1 MKVCESRVI
10 NTYTYNAAGNRTS
23 AVLKGVSCT
32 YTTPAAHNRL
42 ASWTGGG
49 SMTYNTAGCVTALNR
64 TTNKVDISSLG
75 WDCEYQLTNV
85 VAGATTVRYTYD
97 VAGRKASRIQ
107 GVVTEHY
114 LYDGIHV
121 VADTD
126 NSGNLLRTYTYGPGV
141 DDILA
146 MTIHGSG
153 GTTNYYYL
161 KDLANTVLALAN
173 SSGSIVESYVYDA
186 YGNVTIKNG
195 SGTVIPVSAYGNRF
209 LFLGR
214 EYDYTT
220 QLYHF
225 RARWYDPE
233 TGRWLSNDPIGISGG
248 LNLYAFCSN
257 DPVNF
262 VDPMGLDFWISKH
275 PMPFWEGGP
284 RAPVDHWSINIG
296 NPGGKYS
303 RYGLYPGGVF
313 VLATSGLVVKEEG
326 CYTDD
331 EKTKGKEHWLYP
343 VIKTSQEE
351 DEMMIAYMDHFVTP
365 PDSLGLL
372 PPYLFLG
379 LNCQDFALYSY
390 KCLLGLV
397 GYNRLKNLFF

>member
-1 MKVCESRVI
+1 
-10 NTYTYNAAGNRTS
+10 
-23 AVLKGVSCT
+23 
-32 YTTPAAHNRL
+32 
-42 ASWTGGG
+42 
-49 SMTYNTAGCVTALNR
+49 MTYNTAGCVTALNR

-85 VAGATTVRYTYD
+85 VAGAATVRYTYD
-97 VAGRKASRIQ
+97 VAGRKASRTQ
-107 GVVTEHY
+107 GGVTERY

-186 YGNVTIKNG
+186 YGNVTIRNG

-209 LFLGR
+209 LFQGR

-262 VDPMGLDFWISKH
+262 VDPTGLWWWDQ
-275 PMPFWEGGP
+275 
-284 RAPVDHWSINIG
+284 
-296 NPGGKYS
+296 
-303 RYGLYPGGVF
+303 
-313 VLATSGLVVKEEG
+313 GLVEWGAGGMG
-326 CYTDD
+326 C
-331 EKTKGKEHWLYP
+331 WRNAWF
-343 VIKTSQEE
+343 SR
-351 DEMMIAYMDHFVTP
+351 
-365 PDSLGLL
+365 S
-372 PPYLFLG
+372 
-379 LNCQDFALYSY
+379 
-390 KCLLGLV
+390 
-397 GYNRLKNLFF
+397 